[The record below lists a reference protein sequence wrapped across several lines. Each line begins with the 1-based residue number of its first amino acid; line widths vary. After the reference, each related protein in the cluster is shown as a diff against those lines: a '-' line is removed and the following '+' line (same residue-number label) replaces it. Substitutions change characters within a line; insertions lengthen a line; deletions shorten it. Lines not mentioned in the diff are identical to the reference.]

1 MRNRSVILPTP
12 SILLAVSAAA
22 LLSGGCAG
30 TLSGVG
36 GSSEYSCKA
45 QPGVHC
51 ESISGTYQNALRG
64 NLPAQ
69 RPSPARAPAPESKD
83 PGEARAQ
90 MVALA
95 RPAAASP
102 APGLPSQIGP
112 KPLRSS
118 ARILR
123 MWFKPWEDADHDL
136 FDQGYI
142 YIQVD
147 GGRWMMDHVQR
158 RAREE
163 FAAVRPPRALRGAS
177 TATDSAGAAGPAGAS
192 VPVPNR
198 PRLPSPDLGQAG
210 SLEPLSA
217 LRERGPIPTPDN
229 DE

>member
-1 MRNRSVILPTP
+1 MRNRSVIIATP
-12 SILLAVSAAA
+12 SILVASA
-22 LLSGGCAG
+22 LLTGGCAG

-36 GSSEYSCKA
+36 GTSEYSCKA

-51 ESISGTYQNALRG
+51 ESVSGIYQNALQR
-64 NLPAQ
+64 NLPGQ
-69 RPSPARAPAPESKD
+69 RPSPTRAPSPAPESKD

-95 RPAAASP
+95 RPAQTSP
-102 APGLPSQIGP
+102 APGLTSQIGP

-136 FDQGYI
+136 FDQGYL

-163 FAAVRPPRALRGAS
+163 FASVRPPRATPGPS
-177 TATDSAGAAGPAGAS
+177 TAADPGGAAVA
-192 VPVPNR
+192 VPNR
-198 PRLPSPDLGQAG
+198 PRAPSPEMGQAG
-210 SLEPLSA
+210 SLERLSA
-217 LRERGPIPTPDN
+217 LRERGPIPAPDS

>member
-1 MRNRSVILPTP
+1 MRNRSVILATP
-12 SILLAVSAAA
+12 SILVAAA
-22 LLSGGCAG
+22 LLSGGCAS

-36 GSSEYSCKA
+36 GTSEYSCKA

-51 ESISGTYQNALRG
+51 ESVSGIYQNALQR
-64 NLPAQ
+64 NLPGQ
-69 RPSPARAPAPESKD
+69 KPSPARAPLPESKEQ
-83 PGEARAQ
+83 GEARAQ
-90 MVALA
+90 MVALT
-95 RPAAASP
+95 RPPAANP
-102 APGLPSQIGP
+102 APGLSSQIGP

-123 MWFKPWEDADHDL
+123 MWFKPWEDADQDL

-147 GGRWMMDHVQR
+147 GGRWMMNHVQR

-163 FAAVRPPRALRGAS
+163 FAAVRPPRTSRGAP
-177 TATDSAGAAGPAGAS
+177 TATDSGGAGGPAGAA

-198 PRLPSPDLGQAG
+198 PRLPSPDLGQDTAV
-210 SLEPLSA
+210 EPLSA
-217 LRERGPIPTPDN
+217 LRQRGATPSADS

>member
-1 MRNRSVILPTP
+1 MRNRSVIRATP
-12 SILLAVSAAA
+12 SVLLATV
-22 LLSGGCAG
+22 LLTAGGCAG

-36 GSSEYSCKA
+36 GTSEYSCKA

-51 ESISGTYQNALRG
+51 ESVSGIYQNALQR
-64 NLPAQ
+64 NLPGQ
-69 RPSPARAPAPESKD
+69 RPSPTRMPSPAPESKEQGD
-83 PGEARAQ
+83 ARAQ

-95 RPAAASP
+95 LARPAQTSS
-102 APGLPSQIGP
+102 APRLPSQIGP
-112 KPLRSS
+112 TPLRSS

-147 GGRWMMDHVQR
+147 GGRWMLDHVQR
-158 RAREE
+158 RARES
-163 FAAVRPPRALRGAS
+163 FAAVRPPRAMPIPSTSADPGGA
-177 TATDSAGAAGPAGAS
+177 T

-198 PRLPSPDLGQAG
+198 PRVPAPELGQAG
-210 SLEPLSA
+210 SLERLSA
-217 LRERGPIPTPDN
+217 LREGGPSTPPDS

>member
-12 SILLAVSAAA
+12 SILVAAA

-36 GSSEYSCKA
+36 GTSEYSCKA

-51 ESISGTYQNALRG
+51 ESVSGIYQNALQR
-64 NLPAQ
+64 NLPGQ
-69 RPSPARAPAPESKD
+69 RPSPTRAPSPAPESKEQ
-83 PGEARAQ
+83 GEARAQ

-95 RPAAASP
+95 RPAQTSP
-102 APGLPSQIGP
+102 PPGLTSQIGP

-136 FDQGYI
+136 FDQGYL

-158 RAREE
+158 RARES
-163 FAAVRPPRALRGAS
+163 FAVVRPPRATPGPS
-177 TATDSAGAAGPAGAS
+177 TSADPAGSA
-192 VPVPNR
+192 VAVPNR
-198 PRLPSPDLGQAG
+198 SRAPSPEMGQAG
-210 SLEPLSA
+210 SLERLSA
-217 LRERGPIPTPDN
+217 LRERGPIPAPDS

>member
-1 MRNRSVILPTP
+1 MRNRSVILATP
-12 SILLAVSAAA
+12 SILLAAV
-22 LLSGGCAG
+22 LLSAGGCAS

-36 GSSEYSCKA
+36 GTSEYSCKA
-45 QPGVHC
+45 QPGVRC
-51 ESISGTYQNALRG
+51 ESVSGIYQNALQK
-64 NLPAQ
+64 NLPGQ
-69 RPSPARAPAPESKD
+69 KPSPTRAPPPSSAPEL
-83 PGEARAQ
+83 
-90 MVALA
+90 VALA
-95 RPAAASP
+95 RPAPASP
-102 APGLPSQIGP
+102 APGITSQIGP

-158 RAREE
+158 RARED
-163 FAAVRPPRALRGAS
+163 FAAVRPPRATPSPS
-177 TATDSAGAAGPAGAS
+177 TAADPAGAT

-198 PRLPSPDLGQAG
+198 PRALSPDLGQAG
-210 SLEPLSA
+210 SLEHFSA
-217 LRERGPIPTPDN
+217 LRERGPATPPDS

>member
-1 MRNRSVILPTP
+1 MRNRFVILATP
-12 SILLAVSAAA
+12 SMLVAAA
-22 LLSGGCAG
+22 LLSGGCAS

-36 GSSEYSCKA
+36 GTSEYSCKA

-51 ESISGTYQNALRG
+51 ESISGIYQNALRG
-64 NLPAQ
+64 NLPGQ
-69 RPSPARAPAPESKD
+69 KPSPARAPAPEPKEK
-83 PGEARAQ
+83 GEARAQ
-90 MVALA
+90 LVALA
-95 RPAAASP
+95 RPAPSSP
-102 APGLPSQIGP
+102 APGILSQIGP

-158 RAREE
+158 RTREE
-163 FAAVRPPRALRGAS
+163 FAAVRPPRAAPGPS
-177 TATDSAGAAGPAGAS
+177 TAADPAGAA

-198 PRLPSPDLGQAG
+198 PRANSPDQGQANP
-210 SLEPLSA
+210 LERLSA
-217 LRERGPIPTPDN
+217 LRERGPAPPPDS